1 MTVVVTSH
9 QPVTVNGAV
18 DIDLLLSGQGIE
30 EGMGVSIEL
39 PLAALRTNPPNG
51 EADG

>member
-1 MTVVVTSH
+1 MTAVVTSH

-18 DIDLLLSGQGIE
+18 DIDPLLSGQGIE
-30 EGMGVSIEL
+30 EGTGVSIEL